1 MATTTGSRGRLR
13 SQIFSSC
20 DDYGID
26 EGSVSIIIRTFMTIR
41 NNLAIHWIDL
51 AAGVLLFAQDQPNDP
66 CSGVIYVYD
75 KRTRTFWG
83 LDFEEGSDTFTRKEF
98 EDLDTEYRLS
108 DYAARPVLLE
118 GLAKGTKA

>member
-13 SQIFSSC
+13 SQIFGTC

-41 NNLAIHWIDL
+41 NDLAIHWIDL
-51 AAGVLLFAQDQPNDP
+51 AAGVLLFAQAHPNDLS
-66 CSGVIYVYD
+66 SGVIYVYD

-83 LDFEEGSDTFTRKEF
+83 LDFEEVGDTLTRKEF
-98 EDLDTEYRLS
+98 EDLDTEYSLS